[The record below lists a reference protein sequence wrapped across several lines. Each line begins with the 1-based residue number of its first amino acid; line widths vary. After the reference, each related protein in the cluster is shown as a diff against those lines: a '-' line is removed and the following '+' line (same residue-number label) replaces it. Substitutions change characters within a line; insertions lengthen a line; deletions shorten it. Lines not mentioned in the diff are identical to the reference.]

1 VRRAAIDGIH
11 ALARRDPRVVFIGS
25 DLGVGVLEEMRLE
38 FPDRFFMEGVSEQ
51 AIIGLAAGLA
61 MDGYLPYI
69 NTIATFLTRRCY
81 EQIAIDLCLH
91 RLPVRL
97 IASGGGTVYAPLG
110 PTHMATEDLA
120 ILRALPNMTV
130 VAPCDAPEMTR
141 VMDASLDVPGP
152 MYVRIAKGGDP
163 VVSDPA
169 APFAIGRAAVMR
181 PAGEI
186 LFVGTGVATTRAL
199 AAADLL
205 EQDGVSCG
213 VLHAHTI
220 KPFDVATL
228 IEQAAAAR
236 LIVTVEE
243 HTRIGGLGSLVA
255 ETLADEGVLRPLVR
269 LGLTDAFSRDYGN
282 QDHVLARAGLAA
294 SDIAAAALARLQG
307 ATAPV

>member
-25 DLGVGVLEEMRLE
+25 DLGVGVLDAMRAE

-269 LGLTDAFSRDYGN
+269 LGLPDAFSRDYGN